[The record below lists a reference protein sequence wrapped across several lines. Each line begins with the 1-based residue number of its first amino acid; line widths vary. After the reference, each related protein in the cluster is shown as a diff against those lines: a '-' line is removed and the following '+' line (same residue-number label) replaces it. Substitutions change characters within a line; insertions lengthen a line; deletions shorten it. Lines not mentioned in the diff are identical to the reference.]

1 MRIAATVG
9 TDYASLLCFVL
20 LITPLQQFTVF
31 CSLFWSF
38 SRHLCSTPHGKSLH
52 TQPLAAIAALLIA
65 FASASCFD
73 QPVSASFMERQPW
86 RHPRDYFIKVFKF
99 EVLFVTLS
107 SKLPRLSDFVS
118 FLQIY
123 DWKCPIQVFAVGTA
137 LNLHFSYLRRMFMK
151 SWAQFFVHL
160 SQSGLKILF
169 PARRKFRSSRD
180 RCATYEKRCINIYKN
195 GTADRRA

>member
-9 TDYASLLCFVL
+9 TDYASLLCFVP
-20 LITPLQQFTVF
+20 LITSLQQFTVF

-52 TQPLAAIAALLIA
+52 TQPLAVIAALLIA
-65 FASASCFD
+65 FAGASCFD

-160 SQSGLKILF
+160 SHSGLKVLF
-169 PARRKFRSSRD
+169 SLREESFVLREIVAQHTKSV
-180 RCATYEKRCINIYKN
+180 A
-195 GTADRRA
+195 